1 MNNINV
7 TSTNNFKKLKWRCV
21 LGNLFE
27 WEIGASGWWD
37 HRISYDYAV
46 YFQSLVSSTGLDRL
60 NLTSFAN
67 GNSINAEY
75 YAVLCWK
82 ILYAFIIL
90 RSWMVT
96 IIVETSTWFSGS
108 LSFKIRATLLCFAAR
123 PIITNS
129 RPCFISRSSALYTS
143 WPKVFYFCFFVFVLA
158 GGERGETG

>member
-1 MNNINV
+1 M
-7 TSTNNFKKLKWRCV
+7 
-21 LGNLFE
+21 FE

-96 IIVETSTWFSGS
+96 IIVETSPWFSGS
-108 LSFKIRATLLCFAAR
+108 LSFKIRATLLCCK
-123 PIITNS
+123 TNNYKFTS
-129 RPCFISRSSALYTS
+129 MFHLLIKCFIHELAKGIRFL
-143 WPKVFYFCFFVFVLA
+143 FFCFCLSR
-158 GGERGETG
+158 RGEGGHWIIFIKRFQLCSEPWIQLTINQLCGE